1 MEIRGIF
8 ASIDI
13 SATGLAA
20 QRQRMTAI
28 AENIANVYTTRTE
41 EGGPYRRKIS
51 YFVEDRQKVKTIHLK
66 KSPRRQ
72 VEVNYTHKNHLLPF
86 ASYMREHR
94 FSGVQRGEVRDD
106 TMPEFVYDPSH
117 PDSNEY
123 GYVAKP
129 KINIITEMVDM
140 IAATRN
146 YEANVSAIDAAKGM
160 AKKAL
165 EI

>member
-8 ASIDI
+8 SSIDI
-13 SATGLAA
+13 SSTGLSA
-20 QRQRMTAI
+20 QRKRMTAI
-28 AENIANVYTTRTE
+28 AENIANVSTTHTP
-41 EGGPYRRKIS
+41 EGGPYKRRMP
-51 YFVEDRQKVKTIHLK
+51 YFSESRKRADVFRVSEESKPKVEM
-66 KSPRRQ
+66 
-72 VEVNYTHKNHLLPF
+72 NYTHPNHLTPSESRL
-86 ASYMREHR
+86 SEDR
-94 FSGVQRGEVRDD
+94 FSGVQYHERRD
-106 TMPEFVYDPSH
+106 TSIPEFIYEPTH
-117 PDSNEY
+117 PDANEF

-146 YEANVSAIDAAKGM
+146 YEANASAIEAAKGM